1 MHNIADAYPT
11 AASNAMN
18 NTRRSMD
25 VTTKDFRLEYLV
37 SAVSLSGAASEVFY
51 YSGNY
56 EGGVEVEVDGPAV
69 FDVDEDRGIVSI
81 SASPGASVGDK
92 VTLTLSGK

>member
-1 MHNIADAYPT
+1 MDA
-11 AASNAMN
+11 
-18 NTRRSMD
+18 
-25 VTTKDFRLEYLV
+25 TTKDFRLEYLV
-37 SAVSLSGAASEVFY
+37 SAVSLSGAVSEVFY

-56 EGGVEVEVDGPAV
+56 EGGVEIEVDGPAV

-81 SASPGASVGDK
+81 SAIPGASVGDK